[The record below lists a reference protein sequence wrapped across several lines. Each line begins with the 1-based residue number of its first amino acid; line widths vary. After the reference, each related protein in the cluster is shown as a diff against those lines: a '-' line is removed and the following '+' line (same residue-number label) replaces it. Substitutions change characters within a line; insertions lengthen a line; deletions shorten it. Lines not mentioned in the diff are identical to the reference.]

1 MEEIKKFSIENDK
14 QKQKQ
19 EDFLNFLN
27 QYKKKEK
34 ENLELLMKVNLIK
47 NFNKKLLKK
56 LSVIIDR

>member
-1 MEEIKKFSIENDK
+1 MEEIKNFSIENDK